1 MGKVTKIML
10 ILNILAGGA
19 GIYLGTMAIPGK
31 IGDLQK
37 AKKSSDDKANKA
49 SNEAT
54 EAKNKLTDEQS
65 KVSTLTAE
73 KTNLSNQLAQ
83 LSGGAAQAQQAIQTA
98 QAEAT
103 AAKQAADAMKT
114 QLDAAQI
121 EANKVPGLQGQLAD
135 WTQLGGTPAEIR
147 AQLKE
152 LADLKKKAQPVKKPK
167 TTEPKKPKA
176 GQPIATVLSYD
187 PGNQFYVLNGGASN
201 GIKLEDKFPVYRGNQ
216 IAGYLKVTRVT
227 PVNAIAVIDKT
238 RLSPLAPFK
247 PGDRVMKLN

>member
-19 GIYLGTMAIPGK
+19 GIYFGLMAIPGK
-31 IGDLQK
+31 ISDLQK
-37 AKKSSDDKANKA
+37 AKETSDATATTANSSA
-49 SNEAT
+49 SD
-54 EAKNKLTDEQS
+54 AKKKLKDEQA

-83 LSGGAAQAQQAIQTA
+83 LSGGAQSAQQAVLKA
-98 QAEAT
+98 NAEAS
-103 AAKQAADAMKT
+103 AAKQAADTMKT

-152 LADLKKKAQPVKKPK
+152 LADLKKKATTPKKPK

-176 GQPIATVLSYD
+176 GQPIAIVISYD
-187 PGNQFYVLNGGASN
+187 PGNDFYVLNGGSTN
-201 GIKLEDKFPVYRGNQ
+201 GIKLDDKFPVYRGAQ
-216 IAGYLKVTRVT
+216 IAGYIKVTRVT
-227 PVNAIAVIDKT
+227 AVNAIAVIDKS

-247 PGDRVMKLN
+247 PQDKVMKLD